1 MYIFVKVT
9 NSLSLGSK
17 KDEKH
22 EDQNTE
28 AKETGDVKEM
38 TTSIAQN
45 LDTAKNIADKSTGKS
60 TENSTDLTTKKAEF
74 SDAASDRKER
84 SEIVGTADVVVTDT
98 AKFTN
103 IEVRDLESKGNNNNI

>member
-1 MYIFVKVT
+1 MKLT

-45 LDTAKNIADKSTGKS
+45 LDPAKNIAEKSTDKS
-60 TENSTDLTTKKAEF
+60 TENSTDLTQKAEF
-74 SDAASDRKER
+74 SDAASDREECH
-84 SEIVGTADVVVTDT
+84 EIVATADVVVTDN
-98 AKFTN
+98 AKCAESN